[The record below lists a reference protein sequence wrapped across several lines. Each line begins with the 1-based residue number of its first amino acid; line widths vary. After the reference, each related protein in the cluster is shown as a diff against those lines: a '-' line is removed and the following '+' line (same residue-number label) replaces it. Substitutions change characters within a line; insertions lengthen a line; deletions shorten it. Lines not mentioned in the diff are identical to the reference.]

1 LRVKGILN
9 LQSESSPVIIHGVH
23 HVFHPPVQLPAWPDL
38 DRRSKIVHPRS
49 GAAYD
54 RGQLG
59 SLQLLSPCS
68 VTAPLLRSI
77 ATDSFG
83 APLVPADCGSGSDRR
98 HREHD
103 QAQNARCGPMRAH
116 GFILARRDLDR
127 ESRRESSAGGGAG
140 AARLRLPKTV
150 AEGPAPRKPRARPGP
165 PPRASSAS
173 STAGPAAVRSG

>member
-1 LRVKGILN
+1 VPRGRTSLT
-9 LQSESSPVIIHGVH
+9 SHGAKRARPCISISRLLASIGSVAR
-23 HVFHPPVQLPAWPDL
+23 PGSITPGT
-38 DRRSKIVHPRS
+38 RRSTLLR
-49 GAAYD
+49 GAS
-54 RGQLG
+54 RRPS
-59 SLQLLSPCS
+59 SLT
-68 VTAPLLRSI
+68 VRAVLRSI

-98 HREHD
+98 HRQHD
-103 QAQNARCGPMRAH
+103 QEQNARGGPMRAH

-127 ESRRESSAGGGAG
+127 ESRREIKRWRWAG